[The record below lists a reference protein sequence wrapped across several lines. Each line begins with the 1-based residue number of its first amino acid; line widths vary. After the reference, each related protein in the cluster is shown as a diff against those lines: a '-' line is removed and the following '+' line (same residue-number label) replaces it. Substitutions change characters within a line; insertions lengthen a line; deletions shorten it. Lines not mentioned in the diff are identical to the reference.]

1 MTRGASSVSFAMTE
15 AERKKLGRL
24 AKRFAGGN
32 RSEFLRI
39 AMREMEALDRAERLR
54 RLQAFGAQQSAR
66 LGLGIE
72 DVNVVVHRVLA
83 KRGARA

>member
-1 MTRGASSVSFAMTE
+1 MARGASSVSFAMTE
-15 AERKKLGRL
+15 TDRRKLARL

-66 LGLGIE
+66 LGLAVE
-72 DVNVVVHRVLA
+72 DVNDVVHRVLA
-83 KRGARA
+83 KRSRRS